1 MKKDLQKAK
10 ELCEKACDK
19 IYMKY
24 DADLSYDHY
33 DPEVQTFYLFQAD
46 HTHNQAEF
54 YMLEELTKK
63 IKKIN
68 KRWQVG
74 IKYDDLEKYE
84 ADMYASRVKN
94 KEL

>member
-10 ELCEKACDK
+10 ELCEEACDK
-19 IYMKY
+19 INMKY

-54 YMLEELTKK
+54 YMLDELTKK

-68 KRWQVG
+68 KRWMVG

>member
-10 ELCEKACDK
+10 ELCEEACDK

-24 DADLSYDHY
+24 DADLSYDCY
-33 DPEVQTFYLFQAD
+33 EPEVQTFYLFQAD
-46 HTHNQAEF
+46 HTCNQAEF
-54 YMLEELTKK
+54 YMLEELEEK

-68 KRWQVG
+68 KRWTVG
-74 IKYDDLEKYE
+74 IKYDDLERYE
-84 ADMYASRVKN
+84 ASMHASRVKN